1 MSLLRRAVLA
11 VDMIALGSIGYWL
24 GHTIAS

>member
-11 VDMIALGSIGYWL
+11 VDMIVLGGIGYWL
-24 GHTIAS
+24 GHIIAS